1 MTETAGTTLGPC
13 PACGEGNLI
22 ESAKAWG
29 CSRWKPEDGG
39 CPYTLW
45 KTIVGKKLTRD
56 QIKTLLAGETTEEI
70 HGFQNKKT
78 LKIFSARLRID
89 DPNTGHIALVFEP
102 RKELG
107 RKEG

>member
-1 MTETAGTTLGPC
+1 MTQTNGTTLGLC
-13 PACGEGNLI
+13 PACGEGDLV

-45 KTIVGKKLTRD
+45 KTIVGKKLTLD

-89 DPNTGHIALVFEP
+89 DPDTGHVALVFEP
-102 RKELG
+102 RQKP
-107 RKEG
+107 RKEA

>member
-1 MTETAGTTLGPC
+1 MTETTGTILGPC
-13 PACGEGNLI
+13 PACGEGTLV

-39 CPYTLW
+39 CPYTIW
-45 KTIVGKKLTRD
+45 KTVAGKKLTVA
-56 QIKTLLAGETTEEI
+56 QIQQLLAGETTEEI
-70 HGFQNKKT
+70 HGFQNPKT
-78 LKIFSARLRID
+78 RKIFSARLRID
-89 DPNTGHIALVFEP
+89 DPNTGHIAFVFEP